1 LQAAPAASVR
11 PVRANFLDQNREG
24 SIASVRRSKL
34 AQVAADGGQWGSTI
48 LRRQVADFG
57 ASLRE
62 LPPGVHKS
70 LDTFYRKLI
79 LLAFHPGGAKRVLS
93 EKQAVAE
100 AAISREEFCRRY
112 QGHRSS
118 LAA

>member
-1 LQAAPAASVR
+1 LVPLLQAR
-11 PVRANFLDQNREG
+11 DE
-24 SIASVRRSKL
+24 IALV
-34 AQVAADGGQWGSTI
+34 GTTI

-93 EKQAVAE
+93 ERQAVAE

-112 QGHRSS
+112 PNRGENS
-118 LAA
+118 